1 MAETFLNKA
10 GIAFEKVYADENPE
24 ITKKFGVTMAPTLVI
39 VNGGDV
45 QKIGNVSNIRKY
57 IETVAVQ

>member
-10 GIAFEKVYADENPE
+10 DIAFEKVYAEENPE

-39 VNGGDV
+39 VNGNDV

-57 IETVAVQ
+57 IETAVQ